1 MLYLYQ
7 DKGKAITKTKKYIA
21 AHNHTTTQRKV
32 GKYMNDTSKN
42 YDILATMI
50 DDLNLTAENILQAF
64 TNYHGMQLM
73 TDDFMQFINDEY
85 MPDNY

>member
-1 MLYLYQ
+1 
-7 DKGKAITKTKKYIA
+7 
-21 AHNHTTTQRKV
+21 
-32 GKYMNDTSKN
+32 MNDTSKN

-73 TDDFMQFINDEY
+73 TDDFMQFVNDEY